1 MFFDNKSQIAVA
13 PMFGVGN
20 YKWLS
25 AFIDTD
31 IIPGIFWDDAPGS
44 AHQLTTNDW
53 DNFFSKTNQV
63 IIAISYSRAYN
74 KSFLNFIK
82 KYKPRYIELFPSL
95 SNSTATFEKK
105 GKLLELFKSLNI
117 KSYIKYNGNP
127 DDDRPVSNFID
138 LNLLDG
144 VCIKT
149 STAAGRQPTLSMEES
164 IEYTKLNFPSHD
176 LLAAG
181 AITTKEDI
189 LNFKELGFSGFLAGS
204 IFAFTEE
211 SNIHPNLKKVVVD
224 KKSTDLSSIENLS
237 VLTTGS
243 LNENDNGNLSSNW
256 RNARLT
262 GTDGIT
268 FMGNAIDNITKIQ
281 SVKDIC
287 ESLFFVNYKNPEQI
301 IYQDIYECLKDGYG
315 GSDIFSR
322 RTSHTSNL
330 HASFAFMLK
339 DKQKKI
345 TNFLDVGCGNNYFVK
360 YLREKLEIDAWG
372 IDFACSKADQI
383 ADILDLPFKDKEW
396 EWLSAWDVLEHLR
409 PEQIDNG
416 LKEMARVSKYFAFTI
431 NRSPTVT
438 RKPHLDYQLHQTLWS
453 LEKWKEHIERLGKI
467 NSITT
472 NSEYEGELYIGKWNN

>member
-1 MFFDNKSQIAVA
+1 MLFDNKSQIAVA

-20 YKWLS
+20 YEWLS

-31 IIPGIFWDDAPGS
+31 IIPGILWVTGVIE
-44 AHQLTTNDW
+44 LTTNDW
-53 DNFFSKTNQV
+53 DNFFSKTNQI
-63 IIAISYSRAYN
+63 IIAISYNRAYDKN
-74 KSFLNFIK
+74 FLSFIK
-82 KYKPRYIELFPSL
+82 KYKPRYVELYPSL
-95 SNSTATFEKK
+95 SNPTATFERKGRK
-105 GKLLELFKSLNI
+105 GKLLEFFKSLNI

-127 DDDRPVSNFID
+127 DNDRPVSDFID

-149 STAAGRQPTLSMEES
+149 SIAAGRQPILSMEES
-164 IEYTKLNFPSHD
+164 IEYTKLNFPSYD
-176 LLAAG
+176 LLASG
-181 AITTKEDI
+181 GITTKKDI
-189 LNFKELGFSGFLAGS
+189 LKFKELGFSGFLAGS
-204 IFAFTEE
+204 IFAFTTE

-224 KKSTDLSSIENLS
+224 KKSTDLSTIKNLS
-237 VLTTGS
+237 VLTAGS
-243 LNENDNGNLSSNW
+243 LSENDNRNLSSNW

-262 GTDGIT
+262 GNDGIT
-268 FMGNAIDNITKIQ
+268 FMGKAIDNITKIH

-287 ESLFFVNYKNPEQI
+287 ESLLSVNYKNPEQI

-315 GSDIFSR
+315 GNDIFSR
-322 RTSHTSNL
+322 RTSHTRNL
-330 HASFAFMLK
+330 HASFAFMLQ

-416 LKEMARVSKYFAFTI
+416 LKEMARVSRYFAFTI

-438 RKPHLDYQLHQTLWS
+438 RKPHLNYQLHQTLWD
-453 LEKWKEHIERLGKI
+453 LKTWKKHIEKLGKI

-472 NSEYEGELYIGKWNN
+472 NSEYEGELYVGKWNN